1 MTAIY
6 SGVTGSQHLIVVAQT
21 YRLVGVISDD
31 STDGRIPE
39 PLVHDL
45 TLLPRLA
52 PPVKGHKCHPCVWNT
67 VRCYRGTREK
77 MINLEPR

>member
-52 PPVKGHKCHPCVWNT
+52 RSCEGAQVSPMCLE
-67 VRCYRGTREK
+67 YRAMLSG
-77 MINLEPR
+77 NP